1 MVSLR
6 AGPAGQRQPSLPSS
20 IRPSQSH
27 THRPMLWQARQRN
40 GGWWVRRSA
49 RDVRFRGLLLV
60 LLFNI
65 TSLIIFLFVDDTC
78 QMIQHN
84 FTAAVSCSKVP
95 LPGREQRGWDRPAA
109 QRPTKKVCVIG
120 ADQDEEREGH
130 PGPGQ
135 RPYRAK
141 SPGWKLPLRFP
152 FSCSLMLR
160 CQREQNSIPKI

>member
-1 MVSLR
+1 
-6 AGPAGQRQPSLPSS
+6 
-20 IRPSQSH
+20 
-27 THRPMLWQARQRN
+27 MLWQARQRN

-49 RDVRFRGLLLV
+49 RDVRFGGLSLV

-95 LPGREQRGWDRPAA
+95 LPGHEQRGWGRPAA
-109 QRPTKKVCVIG
+109 QRPTKKSLRDWRGPGRG
-120 ADQDEEREGH
+120 AGGTAE

-160 CQREQNSIPKI
+160 CQRTQYSVPNTYPCEKYLYPLKKLVLITDLKFCSNTYP